1 MRFHGSSQ
9 RGSSAASTNG
19 ATSHEAGK
27 VVSKNVED
35 VVRIEDADRQG
46 MGWSDHTADGIT
58 ALAGSMTFVFLHLL
72 WFGGW
77 IIWNS
82 GWLGLPAFD
91 EPPFGLLTI
100 IVSLEAIFLSTFVLI
115 SQNREA
121 KQADRR
127 ARLDLQINML
137 AEQEVTRLTKM
148 VAEIHEHLGL
158 DDGEDDEELEEMKQP
173 VKVEDLVKA
182 VDIAEGDS

>member
-1 MRFHGSSQ
+1 MRFHGSTTRRAST
-9 RGSSAASTNG
+9 ASTNG
-19 ATSHEAGK
+19 ATSHDAGK

-35 VVRIEDADRQG
+35 IIRIENADRGG

-58 ALAGSMTFVFLHLL
+58 ALAGSMLFVFLHVA

-77 IIWNS
+77 IVWNA

-115 SQNREA
+115 SQNRA
-121 KQADRR
+121 ARQSDRR
-127 ARLDLQINML
+127 SHIDLQLNML
-137 AEQEVTRLTKM
+137 AEQEVTRLIAM
-148 VAEIHEHLGL
+148 VADIHEKLGIENR
-158 DDGEDDEELEEMKQP
+158 EDIDEELKQP
-173 VKVEDLVKA
+173 VKVEELAKA
-182 VDIAEGDS
+182 VDVAEGGG